1 MRLVSTFVTLETTSE
16 AEHAVSV
23 ILPYMKSECLDQPGI
38 RTVWPVFVESI
49 LLSPMGLYEV
59 KNLQI
64 RLGIRCPHI
73 RGRKFYDS
81 CDLAIMQNDLE
92 TRRSYYV
99 LTLCKLSHQ
108 KMTCRFMQIVF
119 LYEMPSLIFCVKR
132 GNSVKFCLVLF
143 IISRL

>member
-73 RGRKFYDS
+73 RGRKFYKTVVIWR
-81 CDLAIMQNDLE
+81 LYRMTWRHVVAI
-92 TRRSYYV
+92 
-99 LTLCKLSHQ
+99 
-108 KMTCRFMQIVF
+108 TC
-119 LYEMPSLIFCVKR
+119 
-132 GNSVKFCLVLF
+132 
-143 IISRL
+143 